1 MAISFYSEDTN
12 YCLKNRRLLANWV
25 KSCIANEGKKCGDIS
40 FIFCSDDHLLSINR
54 QYLQHDYYTDV
65 ITFDYCT
72 GDIVSGDIF
81 VSVDTVRENSA
92 LFNKAF
98 LDELHRVIIHGILHL
113 CGHGDKSDQDASK
126 MRLLEDNSLNLLPN
140 K

>member
-1 MAISFYSEDTN
+1 VAISFFSEDTN
-12 YCLKNRRLLANWV
+12 YSVKNRRLLTNWV

-65 ITFDYCT
+65 ITFDYCN
-72 GDIVSGDIF
+72 GDIVTGDIF

-113 CGHGDKSDQDASK
+113 CGHGDKSDEDASK

>member
-1 MAISFYSEDTN
+1 MAISFFSEDTN
-12 YCLKNRRLLANWV
+12 YSVKNRRLLTNWV

-65 ITFDYCT
+65 ITFDYCN
-72 GDIVSGDIF
+72 GDIVTGDIF

-113 CGHGDKSDQDASK
+113 CGHGDKSDEDASK

>member
-1 MAISFYSEDTN
+1 MAISFFNEDTS
-12 YCLKNRRLLANWV
+12 YSIKERRLLNRWI
-25 KSCIANEGKKCGDIS
+25 KSCIEFQGKKCGDIS
-40 FIFCSDDHLLSINR
+40 FVFCSDKYLLSINR

-65 ITFDYCT
+65 ITFDYSE
-72 GDIVSGDIF
+72 GDFVSGDIF
-81 VSVDTVRENSA
+81 ISVDTVKENST
-92 LFNKAF
+92 LFHKAF

-113 CGHGDKSDQDASK
+113 CGHGDKSDEEASK